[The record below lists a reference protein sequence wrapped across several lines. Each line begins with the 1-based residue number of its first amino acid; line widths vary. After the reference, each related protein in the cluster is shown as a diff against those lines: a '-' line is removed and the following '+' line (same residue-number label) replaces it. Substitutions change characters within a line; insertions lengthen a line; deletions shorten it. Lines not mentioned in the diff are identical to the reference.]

1 MNVLLVSPPT
11 DSAIKSIIGTTG
23 PPLGLAYL
31 ASMVREEHEVRIVDS
46 LAEDLDFSD
55 VVRIMKRFD
64 PDVVGITSTTSMI
77 YDAYR
82 VAEIAKSLNENSF
95 VVMGGPHVTFVPER
109 TLKEC
114 RYVDAV
120 VRGEGELT
128 FKELLDR
135 LERGEN
141 LKGLPGLSYRND
153 GGVVNNPP
161 RPLIKNV
168 DDIPMPAYDLLP
180 MERYRAG
187 NSQFGVVMTSRGCPF
202 NCVFCSSSL
211 QFGKR
216 WRGHSVER
224 VIEELSMLRNEY
236 GIREVEFL
244 DDTFTLNRR
253 RAMEIAKAIVREG
266 LDVSWSASS
275 RVDTFS
281 EDVGREMKRA
291 GCHTVYF
298 GIESGSERTLKFIG
312 KGITLDKAK
321 AAVKTAKRVGLRV
334 LGSFV
339 IGFPDETRK
348 DVEKTIRFS
357 KRVGVDFAQF
367 TIATPYPGTRLW
379 AYGLENG
386 LIRTFN
392 WRRYTTLDP
401 VLRLRHFTADGIVR
415 MLRKAYVSFYLR
427 PKVIVQDLIERHGFI
442 FRRTVRALINMLRES
457 KRANEENEKGSAI
470 LRV

>member
-1 MNVLLVSPPT
+1 MIGMRVLLISPPT
-11 DSAIKSIIGTTG
+11 DSAIKSVIGTTG

-31 ASMVREEHEVRIVDS
+31 ASMIREEHEVKIVDS
-46 LAEDLDFSD
+46 LAEDLDFRN
-55 VVRIMKRFD
+55 VMRIIKKFD

-77 YDAYR
+77 YDAYM
-82 VAEIAKSLNENSF
+82 VADIAKKINENVF
-95 VVMGGPHVTFVPER
+95 VVVGGPHVTFVPER
-109 TLKEC
+109 TLREC
-114 RYVDAV
+114 SSVDAV

-128 FKELLDR
+128 FRELIER
-135 LERGEN
+135 LERGKS
-141 LKGLPGLSYRND
+141 LKGVLGLSYRND

-168 DDIPMPAYDLLP
+168 DDIPIPSYDLLP
-180 MERYRAG
+180 MNRYRAG
-187 NSQFGVVMTSRGCPF
+187 NSRFGVVMTSRGCPF

-224 VIEELSMLRNEY
+224 VIEELSILRNEY
-236 GIREVEFL
+236 GIREIEFL
-244 DDTFTLNRR
+244 DDTFTLNRK
-253 RAMEIAKAIVREG
+253 RAIDLSREIVREG
-266 LDVSWSASS
+266 LDISWSASS

-281 EDVGREMKRA
+281 EKVGREMKRA

-312 KGITLDKAK
+312 KGITTEKAK
-321 AAVKTAKRVGLRV
+321 NAVKTAKKIGLKA

-339 IGFPDETRK
+339 IGFPEETRE

-357 KRVGVDFAQF
+357 KRIGIDFAQF

-379 AYGLENG
+379 LYGLERG
-386 LIRTFN
+386 IIKTFN
-392 WRRYTTLDP
+392 WRKYTTLDP
-401 VLRLRHFTADGIVR
+401 VMRLKHFTEEGIVS

-427 PKVIVQDLIERHGFI
+427 PKVVIQDLIERHGFI
-442 FRRTVRALINMLRES
+442 FRRTVKAIVNIIREAGRREEKVRA
-457 KRANEENEKGSAI
+457 
-470 LRV
+470 